1 MQVEYTIKLGQD
13 EFKLIAN
20 VENEIEFFSKL
31 SFYSSLPK
39 TGPGGETDLKI
50 SHRTTKE
57 GHNYYSLVSEL
68 AGQEFRFGLLTAKNG
83 GGLYPKGWAPI
94 YRGDGQAEQTG
105 TTNVSSVGQTGGITA
120 AQVTTAEQSSETNP
134 VDARPAAR
142 STTGNSSSLR
152 RNTTTAAPASVTSSA
167 GDLINRYATVKT
179 DAQPTAK
186 SSLLRR

>member
-20 VENEIEFFSKL
+20 VENEIEFFQRL

-39 TGPGGETDLKI
+39 TGPNGETDLKI

-94 YRGDGQAEQTG
+94 YRGDGQTEQVG
-105 TTNVSSVGQTGGITA
+105 TTTA
-120 AQVTTAEQSSETNP
+120 AQVVTAEQSTETNP
-134 VDARPAAR
+134 EASTTAR
-142 STTGNSSSLR
+142 SATGNSSLTR
-152 RNTTTAAPASVTSSA
+152 RTAAAPTTASA

-179 DAQPTAK
+179 DAQPTQAR